1 MLLPELR
8 ESVLRYAQQM
18 LTDRLVSAREGNV
31 SALDRESGLLAI
43 TPSAVEYTTMK
54 PEDIVVID
62 KDGEIIEG
70 HYNPTSEY
78 PMHTLFYR
86 KRPDV
91 GAVIH
96 SHAPMASVFAATY
109 ETLPLVLTE
118 SAGTIGHPVKVAPY
132 TSAGSAELGEICL
145 DVMGDN
151 GTAVLMG
158 SHGLLVVGGNLA
170 NAYSSTH
177 GVEDNARVVIY
188 ARASGATPHALSDE
202 LVATMRE
209 HWLAGYR
216 QDDAAE

>member
-8 ESVLRYAQQM
+8 ESVLGYAQQM

-54 PEDIVVID
+54 AEDIVVLNR
-62 KDGEIIEG
+62 DGEIIEG
-70 HYNPTSEY
+70 RYSPTSEY
-78 PMHTLFYR
+78 PMHTLLYR
-86 KRPDV
+86 RRPDI

-109 ETLPLVLTE
+109 ETMPLVLTE
-118 SAGTIGHPVKVAPY
+118 SAGTIGHSVKVAPY

-145 DVMGDN
+145 EVMGND

-158 SHGLLVVGGNLA
+158 GHGLLVVGRNLA

-177 GVEDNARVVIY
+177 GVEDNARVLIY
-188 ARASGATPHALSDE
+188 ARASGATPHIISDD
-202 LVATMRE
+202 LVGTIRE
-209 HWLAGYR
+209 QWLAGYR

>member
-8 ESVLRYAQQM
+8 ESVLCYAQQM
-18 LTDRLVSAREGNV
+18 LNDRLVSAREGNV

-43 TPSAVEYTTMK
+43 TPSAVEYTTMT
-54 PEDIVVID
+54 PEDIVVLN
-62 KDGEIIEG
+62 KDGETIEG
-70 HYNPTSEY
+70 HYAPTSEY
-78 PMHTLFYR
+78 PMHTLLYR
-86 KRPDV
+86 RRPDI

-96 SHAPMASVFAATY
+96 SHAPMATVFAATY
-109 ETLPLVLTE
+109 ETMPLVLTE

-145 DVMGDN
+145 EVMGDD

-158 SHGLLVVGGNLA
+158 SHGLLVVGRNLA

-177 GVEDNARVVIY
+177 GVEDNARVVLC
-188 ARASGATPHALSDE
+188 ARASGATPHVISDD
-202 LVATMRE
+202 LVGSMHEA
-209 HWLAGYR
+209 WLAGYR

>member
-8 ESVLRYAQQM
+8 ESVLCYAQQM

-43 TPSAVEYTTMK
+43 TPSAVEYTTMN
-54 PEDIVVID
+54 PEDIVVLN

-70 HYNPTSEY
+70 HYSPTSEY
-78 PMHTLFYR
+78 PMHTLLYR
-86 KRPDV
+86 RRPDI

-109 ETLPLVLTE
+109 ETMPLVLTE
-118 SAGTIGHPVKVAPY
+118 SAGTIGHSVKVAPY

-145 DVMGDN
+145 EVMGND

-158 SHGLLVVGGNLA
+158 SHGLLVVGRNLA

-177 GVEDNARVVIY
+177 GVEDNARVLIY
-188 ARASGATPHALSDE
+188 ARASGATPHIISDD
-202 LVATMRE
+202 LVGTIRE
-209 HWLAGYR
+209 QWLAGYR